1 MSLKLQENREKKS
14 KKSKKSEKSEKETVE
29 GARRKDRKRLIRHEK
44 SDELLCIS
52 PRNSRVEKKKENS
65 RLNLNKEIRGP
76 KKIKKIIE
84 YFENFQKTKPEGAN
98 STTTKKPK
106 IEGKPLSEEI

>member
-1 MSLKLQENREKKS
+1 MQ
-14 KKSKKSEKSEKETVE
+14 
-29 GARRKDRKRLIRHEK
+29 RKPLAHALR
-44 SDELLCIS
+44 SDQ
-52 PRNSRVEKKKENS
+52 NS
-65 RLNLNKEIRGP
+65 RLDLNKEIRGP

-106 IEGKPLSEEI
+106 IEGKPLSEEILKSPDTS